1 MKPLTLFMICVC
13 LCSTS
18 HAIMPVQNPIKI
30 TDSAAQKTELMLF
43 YTPWCPYSQKVL
55 NYLKQIHKS
64 VPMKNIQND
73 PAAKEILK
81 NQGGKSQVPCLFID
95 GKALYE
101 SDSIIDW
108 MANHKDQLSDA
119 IE

>member
-1 MKPLTLFMICVC
+1 MQVRSLLMICLC

-18 HAIMPVQNPIKI
+18 DAVMPEQNSIKI
-30 TDSAAQKTELMLF
+30 VDPASQKAELMLF

-101 SDSIIDW
+101 SDMIIEW
-108 MANHKDQLSDA
+108 MGNHKDQLSDA
-119 IE
+119 